1 MKTKEFH
8 IISAFP
14 KILDSYYNESILKRA
29 QKDKYIKIVNHNLRD
44 FTNDK
49 RKTIDDTPYG
59 GGVGMV
65 LMIEPIYKAWKS
77 IKQSSSFGLRMPGKK
92 TKSLTILL
100 TPVGKA
106 FKQQVARD
114 LSDYDQ
120 LIFIC
125 GHYEGV
131 DARVNNF
138 VDLKLSIGDY
148 VLTGGELGAAV
159 IIDAVTR
166 LVHGVLGNDQ
176 STEDESHSKE
186 GVLEY
191 PQYTKPETFKA
202 RLTKKWSVPDI
213 LLSGHHA
220 KINDWRENNREK

>member
-1 MKTKEFH
+1 MKTREYH

-14 KILDSYYNESILKRA
+14 QMLDSYYNESILKRA
-29 QKDKYIKIVNHNLRD
+29 QADKYIKIVNYNLRD
-44 FTNDK
+44 FANDK

-65 LMIEPIYKAWKS
+65 LMIEPIHKAWKN
-77 IKQSSSFGLRMPGKK
+77 IKKK
-92 TKSLTILL
+92 KKSLTILL
-100 TPVGKA
+100 TPAGKI
-106 FKQQVARD
+106 FKQQIARD
-114 LSDYDQ
+114 LSDCDQ

-131 DARVNNF
+131 DARVDHF
-138 VDLKLSIGDY
+138 VDMKISIGDY

-166 LVHGVLGNDQ
+166 LVPGVLGNDL
-176 STEDESHSKE
+176 STTDESHSKE

-202 RLTKKWSVPDI
+202 GLGKKWSVPDT

-220 KINDWRENNREK
+220 KINDWREGNRGK